1 MKHLKELRTK
11 HGYTQNEIAKML
23 GISRAAYTNIENGK
37 REPDFD
43 TLNKLSNIFNV
54 SSDYLLGRNSD
65 GWNQIHFP
73 PYCSDAYILVC
84 TTLLNAAHIFGR
96 SDLESELRDETPLCE
111 RLIEIAKICRYDA
124 ESFGRLISDCVEK
137 SSSHNETVSSLSP
150 QLRTLFNSFDSLN
163 EEGQRKLLEYANDLV
178 ASCRYEKGD
187 SEKMA

>member
-54 SSDYLLGRNSD
+54 SSDYLLDRNSD
-65 GWNQIHFP
+65 GWNQILFP
-73 PYCSDAYILVC
+73 PYCSDAYISVC

-96 SDLESELRDETPLCE
+96 SDLEAELREETPLGE

-124 ESFGRLISDCVEK
+124 ESFGRLISNCVGE
-137 SSSHNETVSSLSP
+137 SSSHSESLSLSP
-150 QLRTLFNSFDSLN
+150 QLQTLFNAFDSLN

-178 ASCRYEKGD
+178 ATGRYEKGD